1 MTYGGQRVRFPR
13 NFTAKDCVVDLVNED
28 YNILPV
34 LSRFSLPL
42 GFGNKTVGDLCHD
55 SGIDANVFL
64 LVVNFLL
71 TGELNRELLG
81 KVSPVDVVKFLHN
94 SHDYYLAYK
103 FPHIRANLM
112 NALDDN
118 HQDINPI
125 IIKFFNGYIELVKRH
140 FDYEENVV
148 FPYVNALQNGER
160 SEYTIEVFRR
170 QHDDEVEEKLSE
182 LKNII
187 LRYYTTSMPYK
198 MYDVLVDIYNC
209 EEDLKSHS
217 HIENKVLIPLIYNI
231 EKQ

>member
-1 MTYGGQRVRFPR
+1 MKYLR

-42 GFGNKTVGDLCHD
+42 GFGNKTVGDLCKD
-55 SGIDANVFL
+55 SGIDVNVFL
-64 LVVNFLL
+64 LVVNFLMS
-71 TGELNRELLG
+71 GEIDRDLLK
-81 KVSPVDVVKFLHN
+81 KVSAVDVVKFLHN
-94 SHDYYLAYK
+94 SHDYYLSYK
-103 FPHIRANLM
+103 FPHIRANLL

-125 IIKFFNGYIELVKRH
+125 IIDFFDDYIDLVKRH
-140 FDYEENVV
+140 FEYEEKIV
-148 FPYVNALQNGER
+148 FPYVNALHNGEH

-209 EEDLKSHS
+209 EDDLASHT
-217 HIENKVLIPLIYNI
+217 HIENKVLIPLISSI
-231 EKQ
+231 ENK

>member
-1 MTYGGQRVRFPR
+1 MKK
-13 NFTAKDCVVDLVNED
+13 FTANDCVVDLVNED

-42 GFGNKTVGDLCHD
+42 GFGNMTVGELCAS
-55 SGIDANVFL
+55 SGIDVNVFL

-71 TGELNRELLG
+71 SGELDRDLLG
-81 KVSPVDVVKFLHN
+81 KVSPVDVVSFLHN
-94 SHDYYLAYK
+94 SHDYYLSYK
-103 FPHIRANLM
+103 FPHIRTNLL

-125 IIKFFNGYIELVKRH
+125 IINFFDDYINLVKRH
-140 FDYEENVV
+140 FEYEENVV
-148 FPYVNALQNGER
+148 FPYVRALYAGEH
-160 SEYTIEVFRR
+160 SKYTIEVFRR

-198 MYDVLVDIYNC
+198 MYDVLVDIFNC
-209 EEDLKSHS
+209 EDDLASHS
-217 HIENKVLIPLIYNI
+217 HIENKVLIPLIYKK

>member
-1 MTYGGQRVRFPR
+1 VRFPR

-42 GFGNKTVGDLCHD
+42 GFGNKTVGDLCRG

-71 TGELNRELLG
+71 TGELDRELLG

-125 IIKFFNGYIELVKRH
+125 IINFFNDYIELVKRH
-140 FDYEENVV
+140 FEYEENVV
-148 FPYVNALQNGER
+148 FPYVNALHNGER

-231 EKQ
+231 ENQ